1 VTTLEMIMGHEA
13 AEVRDFESWQI
24 GMAEFLG
31 GAGRPIP

>member
-1 VTTLEMIMGHEA
+1 MTTLRMFVGYEA